1 MFKVEL
7 KFQNLTL
14 KQYIF
19 PGETTVTIGRHPEN
33 DIVLRDDTVSRHHA
47 CFIREGK
54 GFIVKDK
61 GSKNGTIVNA
71 IKVESVRLEDGDV
84 IRIGDNLVMVVNFSS
99 ISEGSLTM
107 TGEHTRL
114 TSSE

>member
-14 KQYIF
+14 KHFFF
-19 PGETTVTIGRHPEN
+19 PGETTVTVGRHPDN

-47 CFIREGK
+47 WFMTEGENL
-54 GFIVKDK
+54 IVTDK

-71 IKVESVRLEDGDV
+71 MKVESARLEDGDV
-84 IRIGDNLVMVVNFSS
+84 IRIGDNLVMVVSVSS
-99 ISEGSLTM
+99 MADASLTM
-107 TGEHTRL
+107 TGENTRL
-114 TSSE
+114 IAT